1 LGSVN
6 LVDHDLAVAW
16 GTSPSMRALLARVG
30 MTVLD
35 FESTAEVVAGRALN
49 FVTLAPRE
57 IVMPAGSP
65 QTRHRLE
72 AAGVKVHEQAVA
84 QYLRAAGGIGCLTGV
99 LARG

>member
-1 LGSVN
+1 
-6 LVDHDLAVAW
+6 
-16 GTSPSMRALLARVG
+16 MRALLARVG

-65 QTRHRLE
+65 LTRRRLE
-72 AAGVKVHEQAVA
+72 AAGVKVHEQSVA